1 MRRRQFMEH
10 TKWNLML
17 WTFRRKSPRQSLQ
30 VQIFPGNKH
39 FLQSLA
45 GGAAADAE
53 CNDNI
58 SCPPTVRKPPTTRS
72 PSIIN
77 TGSECKVAI
86 IIATRWLVAVGRLF
100 IFVGELDDNAPNK
113 LRQMVK
119 FAGHNSAIV
128 IGWKRDVIKHCAM
141 GTVLRRVIW
150 TGPR

>member
-1 MRRRQFMEH
+1 MTCRVLTVTEQLKKKKIPSSVSSSSN
-10 TKWNLML
+10 TC
-17 WTFRRKSPRQSLQ
+17 
-30 VQIFPGNKH
+30 NKH

-45 GGAAADAE
+45 GGAADAE

-58 SCPPTVRKPPTTRS
+58 SWPPVPKPPTTRS

-86 IIATRWLVAVGRLF
+86 IIGSRCLVQPGVCSLLQ
-100 IFVGELDDNAPNK
+100 LDDNAANK

-128 IGWKRDVIKHCAM
+128 IGWPASSGRNQTPWERCRGEGYFDWAQVS
-141 GTVLRRVIW
+141 
-150 TGPR
+150 